1 MDTAFR
7 CTSKTK
13 PEKNNSLRLT
23 RLDKLNLESTPSL
36 SLSHA
41 CTNQQT
47 HTHML
52 TNAASPLP

>member
-1 MDTAFR
+1 MYVCMDTAFR

-23 RLDKLNLESTPSL
+23 RLDKLNLEESTPSL

-47 HTHML
+47 HTH
-52 TNAASPLP
+52 TC